1 MKIHAPLLPLAFCL
15 AFGIVA
21 GEFLGNWTWGLIPL
35 VIMLVVTALLG
46 RYPRWQSIGI
56 GCCVILIG
64 AVLSSRIRHHLN
76 VEWPDRPMVTE
87 AVVISEPVIKEKVI
101 VADLLTT
108 EGHKKLRCRLVRD
121 ERSERIRIGDGLQI
135 RAYINKVHAWE
146 QGHFDYQRYMACHGF
161 VGELFAKQSDWQWK
175 QLSLS
180 GLSILERAKLRF
192 LLWRHQL
199 LEQYQKWGIITEA
212 YSVIA
217 AMTLG
222 EKSQLDAGLKET
234 YSQVGASHI
243 LALSGLHLMIIY
255 TVISL
260 FLGWR
265 RFRTVSQ
272 VLIVLSIWAFAFLVG
287 LSPSVTRAA
296 FMISVYAL
304 LALGHREKM
313 SVNTLAFTAIVML
326 IVNPLALY
334 DMGFQLSFMAVLA
347 ILLFCPMLER
357 IIPLHVQLEH
367 RWLKAL
373 GGLTT
378 VSLSAQIG
386 TAPLIAYYFERFATY
401 FLLSNFVVIPLATI
415 LLYLALL
422 SICTC
427 WWSALQALIVTA
439 LSSIVILMNNLL
451 ESIAHLPYCSIEGIR
466 LSTLQLG
473 CIYLLIG
480 SVYVFLN
487 LKFPRFRQNG

>member
-1 MKIHAPLLPLAFCL
+1 
-15 AFGIVA
+15 
-21 GEFLGNWTWGLIPL
+21 
-35 VIMLVVTALLG
+35 
-46 RYPRWQSIGI
+46 
-56 GCCVILIG
+56 
-64 AVLSSRIRHHLN
+64 
-76 VEWPDRPMVTE
+76 
-87 AVVISEPVIKEKVI
+87 
-101 VADLLTT
+101 
-108 EGHKKLRCRLVRD
+108 
-121 ERSERIRIGDGLQI
+121 
-135 RAYINKVHAWE
+135 
-146 QGHFDYQRYMACHGF
+146 MACHGF

-373 GGLTT
+373 WGLTT

>member
-15 AFGIVA
+15 ALGIVA
-21 GEFLGNWTWGLIPL
+21 GEFLDNWTWGLIPL
-35 VIMLVVTALLG
+35 IILVVVVALLG

-64 AVLSSRIRHHLN
+64 AVLSSKVRQQLDF
-76 VEWPDRPMVTE
+76 EWPDNPVTIE

-108 EGHKKLRCRLVRD
+108 EGHHKLRCRLVRD
-121 ERSERIRIGDGLQI
+121 EWSERIRIGDELQI
-135 RAYINKVHAWE
+135 HAYINKVCEWQ
-146 QGHFDYQRYMACHGF
+146 QGHFDYQRYMACRGF
-161 VGELFAKQSDWQWK
+161 VGEVFAKQGDWQWK
-175 QLSLS
+175 QRSLS

-199 LEQYQKWGIITEA
+199 LECFQRWGLDKEA
-212 YSVIA
+212 YGVIA

-222 EKSQLDAGLKET
+222 EKSQLDRNIKET

-304 LALGHREKM
+304 LALGHRERM

-326 IVNPLALY
+326 IVNPLSLY

-357 IIPLHVQLEH
+357 IIPLHVQQQH
-367 RWLKAL
+367 RWLRAIW
-373 GGLTT
+373 GLTC
-378 VSLSAQIG
+378 VSLAAQIG

-401 FLLSNFVVIPLATI
+401 FLLSNFVVIPLATL
-415 LLYLALL
+415 LLYLALF
-422 SICTC
+422 SICAC
-427 WWSALQALIVTA
+427 WWSVLLTLTITA
-439 LSSIVILMNNLL
+439 LSFIVVFMNHLL
-451 ESIAHLPYCSIEGIR
+451 EGITHLPYCSIEDIR

-487 LKFPRFRQNG
+487 LRFPRFRQSG

>member
-1 MKIHAPLLPLAFCL
+1 LDF
-15 AFGIVA
+15 
-21 GEFLGNWTWGLIPL
+21 
-35 VIMLVVTALLG
+35 
-46 RYPRWQSIGI
+46 
-56 GCCVILIG
+56 
-64 AVLSSRIRHHLN
+64 
-76 VEWPDRPMVTE
+76 EWPDNPVTIE

-101 VADLLTT
+101 VADLLMT
-108 EGHKKLRCRLVRD
+108 EGHHKLRCRLVRD
-121 ERSERIRIGDGLQI
+121 EWSERIRIGDELQI
-135 RAYINKVHAWE
+135 HAYINKVCEWQ
-146 QGHFDYQRYMACHGF
+146 QGHFDYQRYMACRGF
-161 VGELFAKQSDWQWK
+161 VGEVFAKQGDWQWK
-175 QLSLS
+175 QRSLS

-199 LEQYQKWGIITEA
+199 LECFQRWGLDKEV
-212 YSVIA
+212 YGVIA

-222 EKSQLDAGLKET
+222 EKSQLDRNIKET

-304 LALGHREKM
+304 LALGHRERM

-326 IVNPLALY
+326 IVNPLSLY

-357 IIPLHVQLEH
+357 IIPLHVQQQH
-367 RWLKAL
+367 RWLRAIW
-373 GGLTT
+373 GLTC
-378 VSLSAQIG
+378 VSLAAQIG
-386 TAPLIAYYFERFATY
+386 TAPLIAYHFERFATY
-401 FLLSNFVVIPLATI
+401 FLLSNFVVIP
-415 LLYLALL
+415 
-422 SICTC
+422 
-427 WWSALQALIVTA
+427 
-439 LSSIVILMNNLL
+439 
-451 ESIAHLPYCSIEGIR
+451 
-466 LSTLQLG
+466 
-473 CIYLLIG
+473 
-480 SVYVFLN
+480 
-487 LKFPRFRQNG
+487 